1 MRSYQ
6 KAIITAAAGS
16 LILSGCSIPYIYN
29 DAPKVTVQESAF
41 VYKGINFG
49 KNRDADF
56 KRGVIDGCT
65 TASGKYSKDHSSFN
79 ASSSYRTG
87 WEDGRLKCKS

>member
-1 MRSYQ
+1 MKSHQ
-6 KAIITAAAGS
+6 IAIITVVMGS
-16 LILSGCSIPYIYN
+16 FILSGCSIPYIYN
-29 DAPKVTVQESAF
+29 DAPKATVKESVF

-79 ASSSYRTG
+79 ANLSYRTG